1 MIPLVAAG
9 LAALGA
15 LAVLLARGWPRAACL
30 AGAIALAAVTAAV
43 VLAPLDA
50 PVAIGDAQLVD
61 GPLLRLWMS
70 ALAGSLAL
78 LVLVS
83 LLVAPGFAL
92 PLAACVVVAVTALSL
107 TLSDPAAALI
117 LAAGCGILTLAG
129 AGSSWRG
136 MIRQSAMVPAAA
148 IGAVLLAPL
157 VADPDGAFGSAAFTA
172 EIGAGIIPAVLIA
185 GAIAL
190 RLGVV
195 PFHLLPL
202 RVARTSPLSMNPL
215 ISAWAPFFFGLLAA
229 AWAVTGPVAG
239 ILATP
244 GARDALAVAGGLTVI
259 LATLAMFVQDD
270 LRGLLG
276 VHAIG
281 DGALVLLA
289 LAGGVAALP
298 ALVLWLL
305 VSGLAR
311 TALAAWA
318 VAASSMMGGRRL
330 VDTHGW
336 IRRAPLLLPGLIVP
350 LVAGVGWPG
359 SVPFEARQVIVEGAM
374 PEAAALLVAG
384 ASMLLA
390 AGYHRLIWTGA
401 RAPDVA
407 ANGTAD
413 VAAEVASGGTADKA
427 AEVASGGT
435 AASQRPPRRSAANWS
450 AALLVLAL
458 GALPL
463 LVALGFEAP
472 GFTPHGTAAAD
483 WRPFGA
489 R

>member
-43 VLAPLDA
+43 VLAPLEVPLA
-50 PVAIGDAQLVD
+50 MGDAQLVD
-61 GPLLRLWMS
+61 GPLLRLWLS

-83 LLVAPGFAL
+83 LLVAPAAGL
-92 PLAACVVVAVTALSL
+92 PLMACVVVAVTALSL
-107 TLSDPAAALI
+107 TLSEPAAALI
-117 LAAGCGILTLAG
+117 MVAGCGILTLAG
-129 AGSSWRG
+129 ASTSWRG
-136 MIRQSAMVPAAA
+136 VFRRSAVVPAAA
-148 IGAVLLAPL
+148 VGAVLLAPL
-157 VADPDGAFGSAAFTA
+157 VADRDAAFTA
-172 EIGAGIIPAVLIA
+172 GIIPTVLVA

-195 PFHLLPL
+195 PFHLLTL
-202 RVARTSPLSMNPL
+202 RTARTSQLPMNPL
-215 ISAWAPFFFGLLAA
+215 VSAWAPFLFGLLAA

-244 GARDALAVAGGLTVI
+244 GARDALAVAGGLTII

-270 LRGLLG
+270 LGGLLG

-305 VSGLAR
+305 VSGMAR

-318 VAASSMMGGRRL
+318 VAASSRMGGRRL
-330 VDTHGW
+330 VDTRGW

-350 LVAGVGWPG
+350 LAVGVGWPG
-359 SVPFEARQVIVEGAM
+359 SLPFEARRAIVEGAM

-390 AGYHRLIWTGA
+390 AGYVRLAWAGG
-401 RAPDVA
+401 RAADEA
-407 ANGTAD
+407 AD
-413 VAAEVASGGTADKA
+413 VAVT
-427 AEVASGGT
+427 
-435 AASQRPPRRSAANWS
+435 PRRSAAQW
-450 AALLVLAL
+450 ATACLVLTL
-458 GALPL
+458 GVISL
-463 LVALGFEAP
+463 LVAVGFGAE
-472 GFTPHGTAAAD
+472 GFTAAGAAASD
-483 WRPFGA
+483 WRPFPA